1 MELTHDFCD
10 QKLHGT
16 NFSATSPEQTP
27 ELNNWNEK
35 FVKLKDE
42 ICTREV
48 GPRIAYNENK
58 WRNLTLYDK

>member
-27 ELNNWNEK
+27 ELNN
-35 FVKLKDE
+35 
-42 ICTREV
+42 
-48 GPRIAYNENK
+48 
-58 WRNLTLYDK
+58 